1 MSQIIIAS
9 HWHTGSTILAK
20 MLNAC
25 GMEVGNENTYWTEDC
40 VEQCEHSLLN
50 WIGDCILLSK
60 EVGYDTCADWD
71 TENELERKARD
82 ILFSYIEESHK
93 LGWEHYGIKA
103 THILQDECW
112 KFFKPIFNA
121 VWPDAQYII
130 SIRHPLHIYLS
141 TGDSAWPI
149 ERVIESFMSTV
160 DAIKDIAINSVGAF
174 IIEYPF
180 SVSSI
185 QDIVC
190 DIELDWDIQTYTTLF
205 DMERASKGSVDI
217 DFFDECYP
225 EVAKAYKELQSY
237 VNV

>member
-40 VEQCEHSLLN
+40 IAQCEHSLLN
-50 WIGDCILLSK
+50 WIGDIINETGLICGHEK
-60 EVGYDTCADWD
+60 KVVREV
-71 TENELERKARD
+71 
-82 ILFSYIEESHK
+82 LFSYIEESHK
-93 LGWEHYGIKA
+93 QGWEHYGIKA

-112 KFFKPIFNA
+112 KFFKSIFNE
-121 VWPDAQYII
+121 VWPDAYYII

-141 TGDSAWPI
+141 TRDDAWPI
-149 ERVIESFMSTV
+149 EKVIESFMSTV
-160 DAIKDIAINSVGAF
+160 EATKELAKEGNLIL
-174 IIEYPF
+174 EYPKSF
-180 SVSSI
+180 TKDKLAAL
-185 QDIVC
+185 Q
-190 DIELDWDIQTYTTLF
+190 IELSLNFNHNVFDLF
-205 DMERASKGSVDI
+205 DAERAEKGNVDTG
-217 DFFDECYP
+217 FFDECYP